1 MLEKQGVVEKTVE
14 LRKQSFRWRDF
25 SIFNVEG
32 NDSIEKKE
40 NLVSPGK
47 WKRIA
52 EMMPF

>member
-1 MLEKQGVVEKTVE
+1 MVEKQGVVEKTEE

-25 SIFNVEG
+25 SIFNVEE
-32 NDSIEKKE
+32 NDSIKKK

-52 EMMPF
+52 GMMPF